1 MIYFAELDL
10 LQLFNVVKDPSEK
23 NNLLAEEPALATELE
38 QELLEYLK
46 TVEGKTYRPI
56 LSNR

>member
-1 MIYFAELDL
+1 LIYFAELDQL
-10 LQLFNVVKDPSEK
+10 PLFNVIKDPLEN
-23 NNLLAEEPALATELE
+23 NNLLAEERALATELE